1 MSSLGGQNAA
11 VGSEGGTVHTQ
22 HAPTRFGWC
31 RGLVVGGGI
40 AATVALQD
48 REIKKLKL
56 ALQELKEKA
65 AHDSSNTMDN
75 LVAVR
80 NERQEDDQMRT
91 EEMEAM
97 EGRLNDL
104 EKELYSKL
112 CEVTHHIIVSLF
124 SLLSEAPEVH
134 RVEGSMH
141 TQRRPTCFGGEGGD
155 LPKVKTQT
163 QQDRQV

>member
-1 MSSLGGQNAA
+1 
-11 VGSEGGTVHTQ
+11 
-22 HAPTRFGWC
+22 
-31 RGLVVGGGI
+31 
-40 AATVALQD
+40 
-48 REIKKLKL
+48 
-56 ALQELKEKA
+56 
-65 AHDSSNTMDN
+65 MDN

-91 EEMEAM
+91 EEM

-141 TQRRPTCFGGEGGD
+141 TNLLWR
-155 LPKVKTQT
+155 
-163 QQDRQV
+163 